1 MFGYVIINKGDMK
14 FKEFD
19 IYHSYY
25 CGLCQMLKKQYGFT
39 GQLTLTYDMTFAV
52 MLLSSLYEPE
62 VSEDV
67 VNCVAHPFEKH
78 QTRQT
83 VYTEYGADMNVL
95 LTYYKCMDDWED
107 EKKFAALGYGKIL
120 QRKNNRLS
128 HRYPEKAEKIRK
140 LLEKLSQMEKAGE
153 TDIDKMS
160 GCFGRIMEEIFAWKK
175 DVWEG
180 SLRRMGF
187 YLGKFI
193 YILDAYDDVEKDV
206 KNGNYNPFAEK
217 YIMKGFD
224 EQVRQLLVMMMAQTC
239 REFEKLPIIKYTD
252 ILRNIL
258 YSGVWCRF
266 EVIHKKRKEAGEKD
280 ND

>member
-83 VYTEYGADMNVL
+83 IYTEYGAPLSYVTCGQNVPDDIEAFNPQKTVKRL
-95 LTYYKCMDDWED
+95 L
-107 EKKFAALGYGKIL
+107 GGK
-120 QRKNNRLS
+120 QK
-128 HRYPEKAEKIRK
+128 
-140 LLEKLSQMEKAGE
+140 
-153 TDIDKMS
+153 
-160 GCFGRIMEEIFAWKK
+160 
-175 DVWEG
+175 
-180 SLRRMGF
+180 
-187 YLGKFI
+187 
-193 YILDAYDDVEKDV
+193 
-206 KNGNYNPFAEK
+206 
-217 YIMKGFD
+217 
-224 EQVRQLLVMMMAQTC
+224 
-239 REFEKLPIIKYTD
+239 
-252 ILRNIL
+252 
-258 YSGVWCRF
+258 
-266 EVIHKKRKEAGEKD
+266 
-280 ND
+280 

>member
-83 VYTEYGADMNVL
+83 IYTEYGADMNVL
-95 LTYYKCMDDWED
+95 LSYYKCMDDWND
-107 EKKFAALGYGKIL
+107 EHKVTRKIL
-120 QRKNNRLS
+120 ADSYNSKVNI
-128 HRYPEKAEKIRK
+128 IRK
-140 LLEKLSQMEKAGE
+140 KYENKARIIESSLKDLSELEAQKCN
-153 TDIDKMS
+153 DIDRVS
-160 GCFGRIMEEIFAWKK
+160 YCFGKQLAAITAWRDDEWHETLSK
-175 DVWEG
+175 
-180 SLRRMGF
+180 LGF
-187 YLGKFI
+187 FLGKYI
-193 YILDAYDDVEKDV
+193 YILDAYDDLEKDV
-206 KNGNYNPFAEK
+206 EKKNYNMLIPYMKQPDFDNYVGNLLNSIMAECAR
-217 YIMKGFD
+217 Y
-224 EQVRQLLVMMMAQTC
+224 
-239 REFEKLPIIKYTD
+239 FERLPIIND
-252 ILRNIL
+252 VEILRNII
-258 YSGVWCRF
+258 YSGVWTRF
-266 EVIHKKRKEAGEKD
+266 DAAKLRHEKK
-280 ND
+280 NN

>member
-83 VYTEYGADMNVL
+83 IYTEYGADMNVL
-95 LTYYKCMDDWED
+95 LSYYKCMDDWAD
-107 EKKFAALGYGKIL
+107 EKKL
-120 QRKNNRLS
+120 
-128 HRYPEKAEKIRK
+128 
-140 LLEKLSQMEKAGE
+140 
-153 TDIDKMS
+153 T
-160 GCFGRIMEEIFAWKK
+160 
-175 DVWEG
+175 
-180 SLRRMGF
+180 GF
-187 YLGKFI
+187 
-193 YILDAYDDVEKDV
+193 
-206 KNGNYNPFAEK
+206 
-217 YIMKGFD
+217 
-224 EQVRQLLVMMMAQTC
+224 T
-239 REFEKLPIIKYTD
+239 
-252 ILRNIL
+252 
-258 YSGVWCRF
+258 
-266 EVIHKKRKEAGEKD
+266 
-280 ND
+280 

>member
-83 VYTEYGADMNVL
+83 IYTEYGADMNVL
-95 LTYYKCMDDWED
+95 LSYYKCMDDWAD
-107 EKKFAALGYGKIL
+107 EKKLTGFTYAKLLKKGY
-120 QRKNNRLS
+120 
-128 HRYPEKAEKIRK
+128 HRAYNKYPEKARRIENLLRELSREEKSS
-140 LLEKLSQMEKAGE
+140 LLILTGWR
-153 TDIDKMS
+153 
-160 GCFGRIMEEIFAWKK
+160 GFLEE
-175 DVWEG
+175 
-180 SLRRMGF
+180 L
-187 YLGKFI
+187 
-193 YILDAYDDVEKDV
+193 
-206 KNGNYNPFAEK
+206 
-217 YIMKGFD
+217 
-224 EQVRQLLVMMMAQTC
+224 
-239 REFEKLPIIKYTD
+239 
-252 ILRNIL
+252 
-258 YSGVWCRF
+258 
-266 EVIHKKRKEAGEKD
+266 
-280 ND
+280 

>member
-83 VYTEYGADMNVL
+83 IYTEYGADMNVL
-95 LTYYKCMDDWED
+95 LSYYKCMDDWAD
-107 EKKFAALGYGKIL
+107 EKKLTRFTYAKLLKKGY
-120 QRKNNRLS
+120 
-128 HRYPEKAEKIRK
+128 HRAYNKYPEKARRIEN
-140 LLEKLSQMEKAGE
+140 LLRELSREENKQSA
-153 TDIDKMS
+153 DIDRMA
-160 GCFGRIMEEIFAWKK
+160 GIFGRIMSEVLAPKADEWEE
-175 DVWEG
+175 
-180 SLRRMGF
+180 SLRNMGF
-187 YLGKFI
+187 
-193 YILDAYDDVEKDV
+193 
-206 KNGNYNPFAEK
+206 
-217 YIMKGFD
+217 
-224 EQVRQLLVMMMAQTC
+224 
-239 REFEKLPIIKYTD
+239 
-252 ILRNIL
+252 
-258 YSGVWCRF
+258 SW
-266 EVIHKKRKEAGEKD
+266 
-280 ND
+280 